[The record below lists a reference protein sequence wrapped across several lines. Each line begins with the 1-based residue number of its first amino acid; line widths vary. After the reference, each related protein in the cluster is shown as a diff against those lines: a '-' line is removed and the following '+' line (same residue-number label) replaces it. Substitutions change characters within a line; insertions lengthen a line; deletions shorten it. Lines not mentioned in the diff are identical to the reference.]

1 MSDGPQLFEVH
12 VSAAGRRV
20 DQFLAHRLPGYSRS
34 FLQKLID
41 DGEVSVD
48 GEVVRRSHRL
58 SPGDLVELVV
68 PPPIRADVVP
78 EDIPLDIVHQD
89 EDVVLV
95 NKPRGMVVHPTTH
108 DLSGTLVN
116 ALLFHVTDLSGINGV
131 ERPGIVHRIDKDTTG
146 ILVVAKNDRAHRGLS
161 EQFRDHSIARRY
173 VAVCWGRPHPAS
185 GTIESEIG
193 RHKKDRRRQT
203 SWSPVTPRDSVTH
216 YTTVEEYGPASLVQC
231 ELETGR
237 THQIRVHFTERLRH
251 PLVGDPVYGGLAKGL
266 MPRDPELKRVLSPIR
281 GQLLHAATLGFVHPR
296 TKEYVHFS
304 APPPPRMLDAI
315 RALRR
320 HARMEEDAPGPW
332 DDRAVTPRPAADEA
346 HSGRNPE

>member
-1 MSDGPQLFEVH
+1 MSDGSSQRFDVH
-12 VSAAGRRV
+12 HSAAGRRV
-20 DQFLAHRLPGYSRS
+20 DQFLAHKLPGHSRS

-41 DGEVSVD
+41 DGEVRVE

-58 SPGDLVELVV
+58 AAGDVVELVV

-78 EDIPLDIVHQD
+78 EDIPIDIVHQD
-89 EDVVLV
+89 ADLVLV
-95 NKPRGMVVHPTTH
+95 NKPKGMVVHPTTH

-116 ALLFHVTDLSGINGV
+116 ALLHHVKDLSGINGV

-146 ILVVAKNDRAHRGLS
+146 ILVVAKNDHAHRMLS
-161 EQFRDHSIARRY
+161 DQFRDHSIARRY
-173 VAVCWGRPHPAS
+173 VALCWGRPHPPA

-203 SWSPVTPRDSVTH
+203 SWSPVTPRDAVTH
-216 YTTVEEYGPASLVQC
+216 YQVVEEYGPASLVQC

-251 PLVGDPVYGGLAKGL
+251 PLIGDPVYGGLAKGL
-266 MPRDPELKRVLSPIR
+266 MPSAPDLKRVLAPIR

-296 TKEYVHFS
+296 TDAYVHFS
-304 APPPPRMLDAI
+304 APPPDHMMAAL

-320 HARMEEDAPGPW
+320 HAGMDEDAPGPW
-332 DDRAVTPRPAADEA
+332 DPTAA
-346 HSGRNPE
+346 